1 VKEIVQVPNWAG
13 KRYHSL
19 NHHLRQKFGQK
30 VFKIS
35 LDAGF
40 SCPNRDG
47 SKSIG
52 GCAFCSLRGS
62 GDFAGDRQQNIE
74 EQFEQVRSIMHR
86 KWAQGKYIAY
96 YQAFTNT
103 YAPPE
108 QLESLYTLALQQ
120 PGVVGLA
127 IATRP
132 DCLPLPV
139 IELLDEIN
147 RKTYLW
153 VELGLQTIHSSTA
166 RDMNMHYC
174 FTDFQRALT
183 ELRARNIETCTHVIL
198 GLPGENVQDMRETGR
213 IVAGL
218 DIQGIKIHLLHLM
231 QGTGLAYLYQ
241 DNPFS
246 FLEPLEYVDL
256 VIDLLEILPPRV
268 VIHRLTGDSP
278 RNLLIGPKWSL
289 NKWEVLNLIDRRLEE
304 RNTWQG
310 KYASSLGRS

>member
-1 VKEIVQVPNWAG
+1 MQDNMQIPQWTG

-35 LDAGF
+35 LDGGF

-47 SKSIG
+47 SKSVG
-52 GCAFCSLRGS
+52 GCFFCSLRGS
-62 GDFAGDRQQNIE
+62 GDFAGDRQKKIE
-74 EQFEQVRSIMHR
+74 EQFDQQRQIMHR

-103 YAPPE
+103 YAPVE
-108 QLESLYTLALQQ
+108 QLEGLYNLALQQ

-132 DCLPLPV
+132 DCLSESIV
-139 IELLDEIN
+139 ELIAEIS

-153 VELGLQTIHSSTA
+153 VELGLQTIHASTA
-166 RDMNMHYC
+166 QAMNMHYS
-174 FTDFQRALT
+174 FTDFKNALSR
-183 ELRARNIETCTHVIL
+183 LRARDIETCAHIIL
-198 GLPGENVQDMRETGR
+198 GLPGESREDMQNTGR
-213 IVAGL
+213 AVAQL
-218 DIQGIKIHLLHLM
+218 DIQGIKVHLLHLM
-231 QGTGLAYLYQ
+231 RGTQLAHSYQ
-241 DNPFS
+241 DNPFP

-256 VIDLLEILPPRV
+256 LIDLLEILPPQV

-278 RNLLIGPKWSL
+278 RNLLIGPQWSL
-289 NKWEVLNLIDRRLEE
+289 NKWEVLNLIDQRLEE
-304 RNTWQG
+304 RETWQG
-310 KYASSLGRS
+310 KYFSS